1 VRWSLLRI
9 PAFRALWVGRLLSW
23 VGSGLAP
30 LALVFAAI
38 DLGADAVGVGLVVA
52 ARSVPNVVLV
62 LVGGAVSDRLPRRV
76 VTVGSSVLS
85 AASLTVAGVLL
96 LADRETM
103 VTLAVAAAVNGA
115 AAAFF
120 GPATS
125 ALLRDV
131 VPDEAVRDGTVLA
144 RTSMNAGLVV
154 GTALGGAVVGV
165 FGTGTGLIVGAVLFG
180 AAAVVFVR
188 VPGGPSRASGG
199 ASLLRD
205 LAAGVAFVSRSRWLT
220 ATVVLTFVYQFAFA
234 GGVHVL
240 GPLIA
245 DQSFGR
251 VAWGFAGAVQTAGLV
266 VGAVWAGSLRGRLRL
281 ATAALGAVALVA
293 PLMLLAGTLVD
304 LPYVLDPPLIDP
316 LHWFFWLCV
325 GLFVASVGLEVFTV
339 PLDVAVQL
347 QVPRSYLGR
356 VFACLTLA
364 SLAGMPAGE
373 LAVGPLSRVIGEPL
387 TLTALAGLVTV
398 VALAVAA
405 TPRVRRVD
413 APRVP
418 TGQPGHAGP
427 DVRDGGGPTLRSDR
441 PRRGSVSGSR
451 RGRWPR
457 RTCARPGRA
466 RSR

>member
-1 VRWSLLRI
+1 MRRVRWSLLRI

-96 LADRETM
+96 LADRETL

-165 FGTGTGLIVGAVLFG
+165 FGTGAGLIVGAVLFG

-418 TGQPGHAGP
+418 AGRADPADAGP
-427 DVRDGGGPTLRSDR
+427 ADATGA
-441 PRRGSVSGSR
+441 
-451 RGRWPR
+451 
-457 RTCARPGRA
+457 ARP
-466 RSR
+466 

>member
-62 LVGGAVSDRLPRRV
+62 LVGGALADRLPRRA
-76 VTVGSSVLS
+76 VTVGSSALS

-96 LADRETM
+96 LADRETL

-125 ALLRDV
+125 AMLRDV
-131 VPDEAVRDGTVLA
+131 VPAEAVRDGTVLA
-144 RTSMNAGLVV
+144 RISMNVGLIV
-154 GTALGGAVVGV
+154 GTAFGGAVVGV
-165 FGTGTGLIVGAVLFG
+165 LGTGTGLVVGAVVF
-180 AAAVVFVR
+180 AAAGAVFVR
-188 VPGGPSRASGG
+188 VPAGLPRASGG

-205 LAAGVAFVSRSRWLT
+205 LAAGVAFVARSRWLT
-220 ATVVLTFVYQFAFA
+220 ATVALTFVYQFAFA

-281 ATAALGAVALVA
+281 AAAALGTIALVA
-293 PLMLLAGTLVD
+293 PLMLLAGALVD

-316 LHWFFWLCV
+316 LHWFFWLCL

-373 LAVGPLSRVIGEPL
+373 LVVGPVAGAIGEPL
-387 TLTALAGLVTV
+387 TLTALAALVTV
-398 VALAVAA
+398 AALAVAA

-413 APRVP
+413 AARAPADA
-418 TGQPGHAGP
+418 TGA
-427 DVRDGGGPTLRSDR
+427 
-441 PRRGSVSGSR
+441 
-451 RGRWPR
+451 
-457 RTCARPGRA
+457 ARA
-466 RSR
+466 